1 MPSLISDPA
10 IRRRTI
16 VLIAS
21 LMFMLIG
28 TGSIY
33 FIVIALK
40 PIAAEFN
47 WPRAVPSIAYALQY
61 AGAGIGGIF
70 MGWCLD
76 RRGMGIPAVVG
87 ASMIGLGGI
96 LTSYTS
102 SPFELYLIYGG
113 MLGFFGR
120 STLFAPLTANISRW
134 FEHNRSFAVGV
145 VGSGQGLAGM
155 IWPQVF
161 HHLIATVGWRQT
173 ALYYGLFALTT
184 MLPLALILRQT
195 PPAPAARRADPR
207 NEIVPPAPK
216 RAHMSARAV
225 QVTLSTAA
233 IGCCVGMSL
242 PLAHI
247 VSHVS
252 DLGYDPARG
261 AETLSLMLACSA
273 LASFFGVGFLGGRF
287 GGLRAIFVFSSG
299 QALLLTALAF
309 VESLPGLYIAA
320 ALFGLGYGGI
330 LPCYPVIVREL
341 LPAAEA
347 GRRTGLVLLCAGAG
361 MALGSWLGGAV
372 FDATGAYRTAFL
384 IGVVFNLG
392 NLAIIASLIV
402 RTPRFQRA
410 YA

>member
-1 MPSLISDPA
+1 
-10 IRRRTI
+10 
-16 VLIAS
+16 
-21 LMFMLIG
+21 
-28 TGSIY
+28 
-33 FIVIALK
+33 
-40 PIAAEFN
+40 
-47 WPRAVPSIAYALQY
+47 
-61 AGAGIGGIF
+61 
-70 MGWCLD
+70 
-76 RRGMGIPAVVG
+76 
-87 ASMIGLGGI
+87 
-96 LTSYTS
+96 
-102 SPFELYLIYGG
+102 
-113 MLGFFGR
+113 
-120 STLFAPLTANISRW
+120 
-134 FEHNRSFAVGV
+134 
-145 VGSGQGLAGM
+145 
-155 IWPQVF
+155 
-161 HHLIATVGWRQT
+161 
-173 ALYYGLFALTT
+173 
-184 MLPLALILRQT
+184 
-195 PPAPAARRADPR
+195 
-207 NEIVPPAPK
+207 VPPAPK
-216 RAHMSARAV
+216 RAPMSARAV